1 MKKLI
6 PILSLLGLLAT
17 PAFAGAPPEKA
28 RTAISSS
35 EAAGL
40 RSLDTGDLG
49 ALRAGVSANQR
60 AVSPTERTALATASA
75 RDAGD
80 LGALRGGDINLSDRD
95 VQIIVIVAVVVL
107 ILILI

>member
-17 PAFAGAPPEKA
+17 PAFAGASSPKTRA
-28 RTAISSS
+28 AISSS
-35 EAAGL
+35 EMAGL
-40 RSLDTGDLG
+40 RTLEARDLG
-49 ALRAGVSANQR
+49 ALRAGVSAERSSVSSVER
-60 AVSPTERTALATASA
+60 AALATANT

-80 LGALRGGDINLSDRD
+80 LGALRGGDITLSDRD
-95 VQIIVIVAVVVL
+95 VTIIVVVAVVVL